1 METLVHITR
10 LWSISKPEGKN
21 EINLGSVYHIV
32 EISGCSSSRS
42 SEGSWALQPLQP
54 QIIDILLL
62 RLFSSPYLALS
73 LFAFAFFPHS
83 SLSLSLFLP
92 FARRFVFI
100 FPSLAIFIHP
110 PAAFRRET
118 LLTVKNF
125 RFVTVFSFQTF
136 HKTDTRISVTSFP
149 AFSRLKNLVFGYNQA
164 TLSPLSFVYELEKSG
179 QILFVLFSLNGISSF
194 WRCICSIVSVQ
205 LLSPPPSFFSILLLS

>member
-1 METLVHITR
+1 M
-10 LWSISKPEGKN
+10 
-21 EINLGSVYHIV
+21 YHIV

-42 SEGSWALQPLQP
+42 SEGSGALQPLQP

-118 LLTVKNF
+118 LLTVKNI
-125 RFVTVFSFQTF
+125 RFVAVFSFQTF

-149 AFSRLKNLVFGYNQA
+149 AFSRPKTWFLGITRLH
-164 TLSPLSFVYELEKSG
+164 LRLCLSFTSWKKVDK
-179 QILFVLFSLNGISSF
+179 F
-194 WRCICSIVSVQ
+194 C
-205 LLSPPPSFFSILLLS
+205 LSCFR

>member
-1 METLVHITR
+1 MFVL
-10 LWSISKPEGKN
+10 
-21 EINLGSVYHIV
+21 
-32 EISGCSSSRS
+32 
-42 SEGSWALQPLQP
+42 ALQRRERSLAAAATTNNRYPFATS
-54 QIIDILLL
+54 ILFTLPGPSSL
-62 RLFSSPYLALS
+62 RLRVLPP
-73 LFAFAFFPHS
+73 LF

-125 RFVTVFSFQTF
+125 RFVAVFSFQTF

-164 TLSPLSFVYELEKSG
+164 TPSPLSFVYELEKSG

-194 WRCICSIVSVQ
+194 
-205 LLSPPPSFFSILLLS
+205 